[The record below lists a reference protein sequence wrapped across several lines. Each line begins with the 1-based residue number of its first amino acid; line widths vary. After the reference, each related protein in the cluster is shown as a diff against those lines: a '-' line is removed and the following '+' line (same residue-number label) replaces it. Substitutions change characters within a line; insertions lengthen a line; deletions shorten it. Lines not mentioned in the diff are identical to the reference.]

1 MSRSPDSIDSR
12 EYDAPNE
19 TTSLLTR
26 GSMRRARNYQKS
38 RPIPAQVNAP
48 PASPSSLSQSRFS
61 IPRSESTASDHY
73 KERGLISGV
82 QLRLKNVGSV
92 ARDHLSSE
100 RTFLSYVRTS
110 LALASAGI
118 ALMQFLYLGTTTKAA
133 AAPLGAILIIFA
145 LLVLFIGTKRFFL
158 VQRTLITGYFPA
170 STLEIALISFFL
182 GSLVTATFV
191 IILMGRS
198 K

>member
-1 MSRSPDSIDSR
+1 M
-12 EYDAPNE
+12 
-19 TTSLLTR
+19 
-26 GSMRRARNYQKS
+26 
-38 RPIPAQVNAP
+38 PAQVNAP

-61 IPRSESTASDHY
+61 IPRSESVASDHY

-118 ALMQFLYLGTTTKAA
+118 GAFLVQFSFVPLNAIYIALMQFLYLGTTTKAA
-133 AAPLGAILIIFA
+133 AAPLGAILIVFA
-145 LLVLFIGTKRFFL
+145 LLVLFIGAHSQL
-158 VQRTLITGYFPA
+158 LC
-170 STLEIALISFFL
+170 EILFSD
-182 GSLVTATFV
+182 
-191 IILMGRS
+191 
-198 K
+198 